1 MTKNHRAVNDRLLLY
16 FHLMDRNIVL
26 RVETVCLLACSFGGR
41 DINVTQIL
49 EELKQVVKQ
58 PSMDQDSALVLNAG
72 VHLLKSTSFRNYQK
86 IIKGFIK
93 LLKAT
98 YRGTVVWKT
107 IPSLGEQTE
116 LYSGCCRRFH
126 TEQAS

>member
-1 MTKNHRAVNDRLLLY
+1 M
-16 FHLMDRNIVL
+16 
-26 RVETVCLLACSFGGR
+26 
-41 DINVTQIL
+41 
-49 EELKQVVKQ
+49 EELKQVVTQ
-58 PSMDQDSALVLNAG
+58 PLMDQDSALVLNSG

-98 YRGTVVWKT
+98 YRGRVVWKT

-126 TEQAS
+126 TEQVS